1 MIALKACLAHAR
13 SRSPPPRAAFI
24 FHRPLAIVVRSAKVK
39 KKLLNCRGRGGGEAS
54 SHHFCFIGPV
64 PFSEARCRRRSN
76 VFCFLAHPR
85 RHTVIF
91 CRASCN
97 SIAIHPLTRTTLPNL
112 HRFFNSLVPFGF
124 IPLEIIIDSGLY
136 YKRRNMNGHGGSS
149 TVTVLYKVAN
159 AGKEDAG
166 LFNVFEIPRGSG
178 LTLATVKR

>member
-1 MIALKACLAHAR
+1 MRHRRIISALLVLFPFRKLVVVDVLTSSAFWRTRDATL
-13 SRSPPPRAAFI
+13 SFFVERAAT
-24 FHRPLAIVVRSAKVK
+24 PLR
-39 KKLLNCRGRGGGEAS
+39 
-54 SHHFCFIGPV
+54 
-64 PFSEARCRRRSN
+64 
-76 VFCFLAHPR
+76 
-85 RHTVIF
+85 
-91 CRASCN
+91 
-97 SIAIHPLTRTTLPNL
+97 IHPLTRTTLPNL

-166 LFNVFEIPRGSG
+166 LFNAFEIPRGSG